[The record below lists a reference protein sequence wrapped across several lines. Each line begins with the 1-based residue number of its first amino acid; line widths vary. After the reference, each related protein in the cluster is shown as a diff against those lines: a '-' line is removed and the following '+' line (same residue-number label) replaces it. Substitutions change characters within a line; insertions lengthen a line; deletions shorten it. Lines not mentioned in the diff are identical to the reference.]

1 MTARREPAVRGPDLR
16 SAMDVVAESYLGFVR
31 CGPEA
36 GTGDDAKAFAAHH
49 AACKAAIAH
58 LDSLMKLARSMG
70 AASAEAEE
78 ARCMVVEAREALSHF
93 GEDDA
98 DAGEEQC

>member
-1 MTARREPAVRGPDLR
+1 VTGRREPVVRGPDLR

-31 CGPEA
+31 CGPEP

-58 LDSLMKLARSMG
+58 LDALMKLARSMG
-70 AASAEAEE
+70 AEPAEAEDP
-78 ARCMVVEAREALSHF
+78 RVMLVEAREAIAQF
-93 GEDDA
+93 PEDDA
-98 DAGEEQC
+98 DAGEDP